1 MTSSGNY
8 PLTLRVGG
16 KKVVVVG
23 GGHVAT
29 RRALALVEAD
39 ALVTVIAP
47 TISDSLSSSVGRGE
61 VTWIDRPYESG
72 DLEGA
77 WLVQTATAEPAIDT
91 RVALDAEERQ
101 IWCLKGGDPDNATAW
116 SPAVARIDDVMVA
129 VSGGGDAG
137 RASALRDG
145 VAAALQSGDLPMR
158 HKTHHPEGFV
168 ALVGGGPGD
177 PGLLTTRG
185 RRLLAQADVVVIDR
199 LAPHGILQE
208 LAEDVEVIDVGKMP
222 DHHPIPQHEINDL
235 LIDRAHKGNVV
246 VRLKGGDPYVFGR
259 GGEELI
265 ACEEAGIRVE
275 VVPGVT
281 SAIAVAASAGIPVT
295 HRGISRGFTVLTA
308 HDDIGTA
315 PKVDAHTIV
324 LLMGVSRLR
333 ATCSELIARGND
345 VSTPVAIVEN
355 GCMPDQHVT
364 VGTLETIAD
373 RAEESGVRPPAV
385 TIIGRVVTLSPAW
398 SATD

>member
-1 MTSSGNY
+1 MSANGNF
-8 PLTLRVGG
+8 PLTLRVSGR
-16 KKVVVVG
+16 KVIVVG

-29 RRALALVEAD
+29 RRALALVEAGAD
-39 ALVTVIAP
+39 VTVISP

-61 VTWIDRPYESG
+61 VTWLDRSYERG
-72 DLEGA
+72 DLDGA
-77 WLVQTATAEPAIDT
+77 WLVQSATADAAIDT
-91 RVALDAEERQ
+91 QVAADAEARQ
-101 IWCLKGGDPDNATAW
+101 IWCLKGGDPEHATAW
-116 SPAVARIDDVMVA
+116 SPAVARIDDVIVA

-158 HKTHHPEGFV
+158 HRTHHPEGFV

-185 RRLLAQADVVVIDR
+185 RRLLAEADVVIIDR
-199 LAPHGILQE
+199 LAPHGVLQE

-222 DHHPIPQHEINDL
+222 DHHPIPQDEINKL
-235 LIDRAHKGNVV
+235 LVDRAQKGNVV

-265 ACEEAGIRVE
+265 ACQDAGVRVE

-281 SAIAVAASAGIPVT
+281 SAIAVAAAAGIPVT

-308 HDDIGTA
+308 HDDIGSA
-315 PKVDAHTIV
+315 PNTTSHTIV

-333 ATCSELIARGND
+333 STCAELIAQGND
-345 VSTPVAIVEN
+345 SNTPVAVIEN
-355 GCMPDQHVT
+355 GCMPDQRVT

-373 RAEESGVRPPAV
+373 RAEVVGVKPPAV
-385 TIIGRVVTLSPAW
+385 TVIGGVVALSPSWQAN
-398 SATD
+398 D

>member
-1 MTSSGNY
+1 MTPGGNF
-8 PLTLRVGG
+8 PLTLRVAG
-16 KKVVVVG
+16 KKVLVVG

-29 RRALALVEAD
+29 RRALALLEAD
-39 ALVTVIAP
+39 ALVTVVSP
-47 TISDSLSSSVGRGE
+47 TISESLSSSVDRGE
-61 VTWIDRPYESG
+61 IAWLDRAYESA
-72 DLEGA
+72 DLDGA
-77 WLVQTATAEPAIDT
+77 WLVQSATADPAIDT
-91 RVALDAEERQ
+91 KVAYDAEQRQ
-101 IWCLKGGDPDNATAW
+101 IWCLKGGDPENATAW

-145 VAAALQSGDLPMR
+145 VAAALQSGDLPLR

-185 RRLLAQADVVVIDR
+185 RRLLAEADVVIIDR
-199 LAPHGILQE
+199 LAPHGVLQE

-222 DHHPIPQHEINDL
+222 DHHPIPQNEINDL
-235 LIDRAHKGNVV
+235 LIDRAQKGKVV

-265 ACEEAGIRVE
+265 ACENAGVRVE

-315 PKVDAHTIV
+315 PETTAHTIV
-324 LLMGVSRLR
+324 LLMGVSRLGK
-333 ATCSELIARGND
+333 TCAELIGRGND
-345 VSTPVAIVEN
+345 PETPVAIVEN
-355 GCMPDQHVT
+355 GCMPEQRVT

-373 RAEESGVRPPAV
+373 RAEEAGIKPPAV
-385 TIIGRVVTLSPAW
+385 TIIGGVVTLSPAW
-398 SATD
+398 QATD

>member
-1 MTSSGNY
+1 MTSSGSF
-8 PLTLRVGG
+8 PLTLRVAG

-39 ALVTVIAP
+39 AHVTVISP
-47 TISDSLSSSVGRGE
+47 TISASLNSSVGRGE
-61 VTWIDRPYESG
+61 VVWLNRAYEAG

-77 WLVQTATAEPAIDT
+77 WLVQSATADPAIDT
-91 RVALDAEERQ
+91 KVARDAEQRQ

-158 HKTHHPEGFV
+158 HRTHHPEGFV

-185 RRLLAQADVVVIDR
+185 RRLLAEADVVIIDR
-199 LAPHGILQE
+199 LAPHGVLQE
-208 LAEDVEVIDVGKMP
+208 LADDVEVIDVGKMP
-222 DHHPIPQHEINDL
+222 DHHPIPQADINDL
-235 LIDRAHKGNVV
+235 LIDRARKGNVV

-259 GGEELI
+259 GGEELV
-265 ACEEAGIRVE
+265 ACQEAGIRVE

-281 SAIAVAASAGIPVT
+281 SAIAVAAAAGIPVT

-308 HDDIGTA
+308 HDDIGAA
-315 PKVDAHTIV
+315 PNTTSHTIV

-333 ATCSELIARGND
+333 GTCAELVTRGND
-345 VSTPVAIVEN
+345 LNTPVAIVEN
-355 GCMPDQHVT
+355 GCMPDQRVT
-364 VGTLETIAD
+364 VGTLRTIAD
-373 RAEESGVRPPAV
+373 LAEASGVKPPAV

-398 SATD
+398 PTTD

>member
-1 MTSSGNY
+1 MSAGGNF
-8 PLTLRVGG
+8 PLTLRVAGR
-16 KKVVVVG
+16 KVVVVG

-29 RRALALVEAD
+29 RRALSLVEAK
-39 ALVTVIAP
+39 ALVTVISP
-47 TISDSLSSSVGRGE
+47 IISESLSSAVGRGE
-61 VTWIDRPYESG
+61 ITWLQRGYEQG
-72 DLEGA
+72 DLHGA
-77 WLVQTATAEPAIDT
+77 WLVQTATATREIDEQ
-91 RVALDAEERQ
+91 VAVDADARQ
-101 IWCLKGGDPDNATAW
+101 IWCLKGGDPENATAW

-185 RRLLAQADVVVIDR
+185 RRLLAEADVVIIDR
-199 LAPHGILQE
+199 LAPHGVLQE

-222 DHHPIPQHEINDL
+222 DHHPIPQNEINDL
-235 LIDRAHKGNVV
+235 LVNRAKEGKVV

-265 ACEEAGIRVE
+265 ACQEAGVHVE

-281 SAIAVAASAGIPVT
+281 SAIAVAAAAGIPVT

-308 HDDIGTA
+308 HDDIANVPQST
-315 PKVDAHTIV
+315 AHTIV

-333 ATCSELIARGND
+333 KTCLALVEAGND
-345 VSTPVAIVEN
+345 PETPVAIVES
-355 GCMPDQHVT
+355 GCTPDQRVT
-364 VGTLETIAD
+364 VGTLSTIAD
-373 RAEESGVRPPAV
+373 QADEINAKPPAV
-385 TIIGRVVTLSPAW
+385 TIIGHVVTLSPAW
-398 SATD
+398 QATR

>member
-1 MTSSGNY
+1 MSAGGNF
-8 PLTLRVGG
+8 PLTLRVAGR
-16 KKVVVVG
+16 KVVVVG

-29 RRALALVEAD
+29 RRALSLVEAE
-39 ALVTVIAP
+39 ALVTL
-47 TISDSLSSSVGRGE
+47 ISPIISESLNSAVSRGDINWLQR
-61 VTWIDRPYESG
+61 TYERG
-72 DLEGA
+72 DLDGA
-77 WLVQTATAEPAIDT
+77 WLVQTATASPDIDEQ
-91 RVALDAEERQ
+91 VAADAEAGQ
-101 IWCLKGGDPDNATAW
+101 IWCLKGGDPENATAW

-145 VAAALQSGDLPMR
+145 VAAALQAGDLPMR

-185 RRLLAQADVVVIDR
+185 RRLLAEADVVIIDR
-199 LAPHGILQE
+199 LAPHGVLQE

-222 DHHPIPQHEINDL
+222 DHHPIPQNEINDL
-235 LIDRAHKGNVV
+235 LVERAKKGKVV

-265 ACEEAGIRVE
+265 ACREAGVHVE

-281 SAIAVAASAGIPVT
+281 SAIAVAAAAGIPVT

-308 HDDIGTA
+308 HDDIVNVPQSA
-315 PKVDAHTIV
+315 AHTIV
-324 LLMGVSRLR
+324 LLMGVGRLR
-333 ATCSELIARGND
+333 TTCIALVASGND
-345 VSTPVAIVEN
+345 PETPVAIVEN
-355 GCMPDQHVT
+355 GCTPDQRVT
-364 VGTLETIAD
+364 VGTLTTIAD
-373 RAEESGVRPPAV
+373 RAEAIGTRPPAV
-385 TIIGRVVTLSPAW
+385 TIIGAVVTLSPAW
-398 SATD
+398 QATH

>member
-1 MTSSGNY
+1 MSAGGNF
-8 PLTLRVGG
+8 PLTLRVAG

-29 RRALALVEAD
+29 RRALAFVEAG
-39 ALVTVIAP
+39 ALVTVISP
-47 TISDSLSSSVGRGE
+47 IVSDSLRSSITRGE
-61 VTWIDRPYESG
+61 ITWLERNYDAA
-72 DLEGA
+72 DLDGA
-77 WLVQTATAEPAIDT
+77 WLVQSATANPEIDT
-91 RVALDAEERQ
+91 QVALDAENRQ
-101 IWCLKGGDPDNATAW
+101 IWCLKGGDPENATAW

-158 HKTHHPEGFV
+158 HRTHHPDGFV

-185 RRLLAQADVVVIDR
+185 RRLLAEADVVIIDR
-199 LAPHGILQE
+199 LAPHGVLQE
-208 LAEDVEVIDVGKMP
+208 LADDVEVIDVGKMP
-222 DHHPIPQHEINDL
+222 DHHPIPQDEINKL
-235 LIDRAHKGNVV
+235 LIDRAQKGNVV

-265 ACEEAGIRVE
+265 ACEEAGVRVE

-308 HDDIGTA
+308 HDDIGSA
-315 PKVDAHTIV
+315 PRTKAHTIV

-333 ATCSELIARGND
+333 ATCTELVERGNEA
-345 VSTPVAIVEN
+345 STPVAIIEN
-355 GCMPDQHVT
+355 GCMPDQRVT

-373 RAEESGVRPPAV
+373 LAEEVGVKPPAV
-385 TIIGRVVTLSPAW
+385 TVIGGVVTLSPAW
-398 SATD
+398 PATN

>member
-1 MTSSGNY
+1 MSAGGNF
-8 PLTLRVGG
+8 PLTLRVAGR
-16 KKVVVVG
+16 KVVVVG

-29 RRALALVEAD
+29 RRALSLVEAQ
-39 ALVTVIAP
+39 ALVTL
-47 TISDSLSSSVGRGE
+47 ISPIISESLSSAVGRGE
-61 VTWIDRPYESG
+61 ITWLQRGYEQG
-72 DLEGA
+72 DLDGA
-77 WLVQTATAEPAIDT
+77 WLVQTATATREIDEQVAID
-91 RVALDAEERQ
+91 ADARQ
-101 IWCLKGGDPDNATAW
+101 IWCLKGGDPENATAW

-185 RRLLAQADVVVIDR
+185 RRLLAEADVVIIDR
-199 LAPHGILQE
+199 LAPHGVLQE

-222 DHHPIPQHEINDL
+222 DHHPIPQDEINDL
-235 LIDRAHKGNVV
+235 LINRAKEGKVV

-265 ACEEAGIRVE
+265 ACQEAGVHVE

-281 SAIAVAASAGIPVT
+281 SAIAVAAAAGIPVT

-308 HDDIGTA
+308 HDDIANVPQST
-315 PKVDAHTIV
+315 AHTIV

-333 ATCSELIARGND
+333 KTCLAMVEAGND
-345 VSTPVAIVEN
+345 PDTPVAIVES
-355 GCMPDQHVT
+355 GCTPDQRVT
-364 VGTLETIAD
+364 VGTLSTIAD
-373 RAEESGVRPPAV
+373 QADEINAKPPAV

-398 SATD
+398 QATR

>member
-1 MTSSGNY
+1 MSAGGNF
-8 PLTLRVGG
+8 PLTLRVAGR
-16 KKVVVVG
+16 KVVVVG

-29 RRALALVEAD
+29 RRALSLVEAN
-39 ALVTVIAP
+39 ALVTVISP
-47 TISDSLSSSVGRGE
+47 IISESLSSAVGRGE
-61 VTWIDRPYESG
+61 ITWLQRGYEQG
-72 DLEGA
+72 DLDGA
-77 WLVQTATAEPAIDT
+77 WLVQTATATREIDEQ
-91 RVALDAEERQ
+91 VAADADTRQ
-101 IWCLKGGDPDNATAW
+101 IWCLKGGDPENATAW

-185 RRLLAQADVVVIDR
+185 RRLLAEADVVIIDR
-199 LAPHGILQE
+199 LAPHGVLQE

-222 DHHPIPQHEINDL
+222 DHHPIPQNEINEL
-235 LIDRAHKGNVV
+235 LINRAKEGKVV

-265 ACEEAGIRVE
+265 ACQEAGVHVE

-281 SAIAVAASAGIPVT
+281 SAIAVAAAAGIPVT

-308 HDDIGTA
+308 HDDIGNVPQSTS
-315 PKVDAHTIV
+315 HTIV

-333 ATCSELIARGND
+333 KTCLALVDAGND
-345 VSTPVAIVEN
+345 PETPVAIVES
-355 GCMPDQHVT
+355 GCTPDQRVT
-364 VGTLETIAD
+364 VGTLATIAD
-373 RAEESGVRPPAV
+373 QADEINAKPPAV

-398 SATD
+398 QATR